1 MNSRY
6 SVYVHLIIAI
16 NLIFYLFFQDKK
28 SFLRRMV
35 EKLQGCFS
43 GGSHSSSTP
52 GNNLARSTMLT
63 TPVAPPR
70 FRAGNHTPGST
81 MMRSSPILPCAAST
95 TPGGVTEQLVVP
107 AVLGGENAV
116 QRRVSMESSSDPAS
130 GKTSLQSTLDTGS
143 STPISAEMERK
154 RALQKSKAMR
164 LAAYG
169 TPPPLQSLFSP
180 IPSTLRKGFRCPG
193 LRSVSPKTL
202 LTDGS
207 NTKLPSR
214 RNNENKREKDN
225 NDSKKELY
233 SEKSRENSANS
244 EENPNKSKEYK
255 VQSRKPRECEKESD
269 NNDNNKAL
277 HLKES
282 STDFCNDNDQNEKK
296 KYEFKRCETSM
307 KDGKISAE
315 ICNENETLE
324 EQMDNARDSEKS
336 CGFDS
341 VHDRNETPL
350 HKDIPERGK
359 DSFLSDTAEHNKATA
374 AIGSQGSVASGS
386 EVSSQGTGS
395 KRQKSSRKYGKR
407 GRNEEG
413 SLACVEND
421 EEPPNKR
428 RSLRLKKY

>member
-6 SVYVHLIIAI
+6 SVYVHLIIAL
-16 NLIFYLFFQDKK
+16 NLSFYLFFQDKK
-28 SFLRRMV
+28 SFLRQMV

-81 MMRSSPILPCAAST
+81 MMRSSPILPCPAST
-95 TPGGVTEQLVVP
+95 TPGGVTEQPVVP
-107 AVLGGENAV
+107 ALLGGENAV
-116 QRRVSMESSSDPAS
+116 QRRVSIESVSDPAS
-130 GKTSLQSTLDTGS
+130 GKTLCQSILDTGS
-143 STPISAEMERK
+143 STPVSAETERK
-154 RALQKSKAMR
+154 WALQKSKAMR

-214 RNNENKREKDN
+214 RNNENKREEDN
-225 NDSKKELY
+225 NEVKG
-233 SEKSRENSANS
+233 
-244 EENPNKSKEYK
+244 
-255 VQSRKPRECEKESD
+255 
-269 NNDNNKAL
+269 
-277 HLKES
+277 
-282 STDFCNDNDQNEKK
+282 
-296 KYEFKRCETSM
+296 CETSM

-315 ICNENETLE
+315 ICNEDENLE

-350 HKDIPERGK
+350 HKEIPERGE
-359 DSFLSDTAEHNKATA
+359 DFTISVTAEHNKATA

-413 SLACVEND
+413 SLAGVEND